1 MIPIDQGF
9 TVRQTDGQAGG
20 QADRQADRYERILLG
35 SCRFLPFFPR
45 LSDVNLCDGSC

>member
-1 MIPIDQGF
+1 MILIDQGF

-35 SCRFLPFFPR
+35 SCKFPPFFPR
-45 LSDVNLCDGSC
+45 LSVVNLCDGSC